1 MRANPQYQLVTVK
14 EFLSIDF
21 GRDKKFELVDGIIQ
35 MMSGGT
41 RAHSRVSDN
50 ILIFCSNALRGSGC
64 RPHGANMGL
73 KIGFHNVRYPDVS
86 IYCGNAETRDRDREQ
101 VADDPVALFEVLSP
115 TTQNEDQNEKLGQ
128 YRMIPSLRTIV
139 FVDPYRELVRVLQ
152 REDADAWRDEPFAMP
167 RDVELPGLGVT
178 IPHAEIFARD

>member
-1 MRANPQYQLVTVK
+1 MLANPEYQLVTVD

-21 GRDKKFELVDGIIQ
+21 GSDKKFELVDGVIQ

-50 ILIFCSNALRGSGC
+50 ILGFLLAALRGSGC

-73 KIGFHNVRYPDVS
+73 RIGDHNVRYPDVS
-86 IYCGNAETRDRDREQ
+86 VYCGNAETPDRDREQ
-101 VADDPVALFEVLSP
+101 VTDDPVALFEVLSP
-115 TTQNEDQNEKLGQ
+115 STQAADQSEKLDQ
-128 YRMIPSLRTIV
+128 YRTIPSLRTIV
-139 FVDPYRELVRVLQ
+139 FVDPYRERVRVVQ
-152 REDADAWRDEPFAMP
+152 RSDTGAWHDDPFALP

-178 IPHAEIFARD
+178 IPHDRIFARD

>member
-1 MRANPQYQLVTVK
+1 MRANPEYRPVTVE

-21 GRDKKFELVDGIIQ
+21 GSDKKFELVDGVIQ

-50 ILIFCSNALRGSGC
+50 ILIFLGSVLRGSGC

-73 KIGFHNVRYPDVS
+73 RIGDHNVRYPDVS
-86 IYCGNAETRDRDREQ
+86 VYCGNAETPERDREQ
-101 VADDPVALFEVLSP
+101 VTDDPVALFEVLSP
-115 TTQNEDQNEKLGQ
+115 STQAADQREKLEQ
-128 YRMIPSLRTIV
+128 YQAIPSLQTIV
-139 FVDPYRELVRVLQ
+139 FVDPYRELVRVVQ
-152 REDADAWRDEPFAMP
+152 RSDAGTWRDEPFAMP
-167 RDVELPGLGVT
+167 HDVELPGLGVT

>member
-1 MRANPQYQLVTVK
+1 MLANPEYQLVTVE
-14 EFLSIDF
+14 EFLAIDF
-21 GRDKKFELVDGIIQ
+21 GSDKKFELVDGVIQ

-50 ILIFCSNALRGSGC
+50 ILGFLRAALRGSGC

-73 KIGFHNVRYPDVS
+73 RIGDHNVRYPDVS
-86 IYCGNAETRDRDREQ
+86 VYCGNAETPDRDREQ
-101 VADDPVALFEVLSP
+101 VTDDPVALFEVLSP
-115 TTQNEDQNEKLGQ
+115 STQAADQREKLDQ
-128 YRMIPSLRTIV
+128 YRTIPSLCTIV
-139 FVDPYRELVRVLQ
+139 FVDPYRERVRVVQ
-152 REDADAWRDEPFAMP
+152 RSDVDAWSDDPFALP